1 MSSFKELGLS
11 PAMQANLDRLN
22 YTQPTGIQVKAM
34 PPAMAGRDVI
44 AMAQTG
50 SGKTA
55 AFGIPCVA
63 VCPLARRLVR
73 LATAPILWWAPRA
86 GWRTTFARAP

>member
-34 PPAMAGRDVI
+34 PPAMAGR
-44 AMAQTG
+44 
-50 SGKTA
+50 A
-55 AFGIPCVA
+55 AEK
-63 VCPLARRLVR
+63 R
-73 LATAPILWWAPRA
+73 
-86 GWRTTFARAP
+86 